1 MQITLESD
9 YAVRI
14 VSCLVKNEGKRLD
27 GKTIA
32 DSTGVTLRFALKIL
46 RNLVSSGIVISYKGA
61 NGGYELAKSPSE
73 ITMLDVIETVE
84 GPCYFSRCLSGEYD
98 CNCTDLM
105 LCKARHIFA
114 EITENVR
121 NTLKSTTFDI
131 LNK

>member
-14 VSCLVKNEGKRLD
+14 VSCLVKNEGRRLD
-27 GKTIA
+27 AKTIS

-46 RNLVSSGIVISYKGA
+46 RNLVSSGIVTSYKGS
-61 NGGYELAKSPSE
+61 NGGYELKKAPSE

-98 CNCTDLM
+98 CNCKDIM

-114 EITENVR
+114 EVTENVR
-121 NTLKSTTFDI
+121 NTLKSTTFEM
-131 LNK
+131 LEK

>member
-14 VSCLVKNEGKRLD
+14 VSCLVKNAGKRVD
-27 GKTIA
+27 GKTIS
-32 DSTGVTLRFALKIL
+32 DSTGVPLRFALKIM
-46 RNLVSSGIVISYKGA
+46 RNLVANGLVKSYKGSS
-61 NGGYELAKSPSE
+61 GGYELAKSPAE

-98 CNCTDLM
+98 CNCHDVM

-114 EITENVR
+114 DITENVR
-121 NTLKSTTFDI
+121 KTLGSTTFEM
-131 LNK
+131 LEK

>member
-14 VSCLVKNEGKRLD
+14 VSCLVKSEGKRLD

-32 DSTGVTLRFALKIL
+32 DKTGVSLRFALKIL
-46 RNLVSSGIVISYKGA
+46 RNLVSSGIVKSYKGT
-61 NGGYELAKSPSE
+61 NGGYELAKSPDK

-98 CNCTDLM
+98 CNCKDIM

-114 EITENVR
+114 DVTENVR
-121 NTLKSTTFDI
+121 KTLSSTTFEM
-131 LNK
+131 LEK